1 MAYLTRALVHH
12 IQPVDTSR
20 NKRIKL
26 KIEKLKNKNHKNTTF
41 GGSKIRDKTESWQKL
56 VKVGKKSAKMANLAI
71 QSLAYFF
78 ILLGGFLMV
87 VAVILPFW
95 KEPDYE
101 VE

>member
-1 MAYLTRALVHH
+1 M
-12 IQPVDTSR
+12 IDTSR

-26 KIEKLKNKNHKNTTF
+26 KIEKLKNTIF
-41 GGSKIRDKTESWQKL
+41 GGSKIRDKTESLKKL
-56 VKVGKKSAKMANLAI
+56 AKVGKKSAKMANLAI

-101 VE
+101 VK